1 MHRSPCL
8 TTRARAGAG
17 ALALATSIVALLIAG
32 GACSAQGPKLS
43 QWVAKADEICARSQN
58 DAELVRPVVFPR
70 SMLDI
75 LRKSAELSKRE
86 SRELR
91 DLEKP
96 IERRQAVR
104 DYLGTLDERN
114 RALDLLVSATEQ
126 ASPDAEV
133 QTEQLVTLTQKAVEQ
148 AQALGLQKCRAGVDL
163 SVGGPP
169 TTFVPQGDG
178 VPLGPVQPGAPGA
191 EVEIGTEDGAGDEQG

>member
-1 MHRSPCL
+1 ML
-8 TTRARAGAG
+8 VT
-17 ALALATSIVALLIAG
+17 LL
-32 GACSAQGPKLS
+32 GACSAQNRPLS
-43 QWVAKADEICARSQN
+43 QWVAKADAVCARSQ
-58 DAELVRPVVFPR
+58 DEAELVRPVVFPR

-75 LRKSAELSKRE
+75 LRLSSELSKKE
-86 SRELR
+86 ASDLR

-96 IERRQAVR
+96 TERRQEVR

-133 QTEQLVTLTQKAVEQ
+133 QTGELVRLTQQAVDQ
-148 AQALGLQKCRAGVDL
+148 AQRLGLQKCRAGVDL

-169 TTFVPQGDG
+169 TTFVPQDGG
-178 VPLGPVQPGAPGA
+178 VPLGPVQPGVPGA
-191 EVEIGTEDGAGDEQG
+191 EVEIGTQDGAGDE